1 MARTIRVE
9 LKKIEDIVQVDHSL
23 SRVEQIT
30 QRKQAIYQYRNQC
43 LSEQRQMVVD
53 DHSIALSETGK
64 HRFIR
69 NSTKKRNDKNI

>member
-23 SRVEQIT
+23 SRVEQIP

-43 LSEQRQMVVD
+43 LSEQQQMVVD
-53 DHSIALSETGK
+53 DRSIALSED
-64 HRFIR
+64 R
-69 NSTKKRNDKNI
+69 